1 MARQMTLLIE
11 LSLSD
16 YFKTES
22 TNIDCSLLGISENTV
37 FSNAIDIVSFG
48 RHWKDIYKRIFIS
61 HILSKNREKGYS
73 TILFLSG
80 IC

>member
-1 MARQMTLLIE
+1 MQMAKDLQKEMRK
-11 LSLSD
+11 D
-16 YFKTES
+16 AANGY
-22 TNIDCSLLGISENTV
+22 LLGGI
-37 FSNAIDIVSFG
+37 AIDTAKHVAIIEALG
-48 RHWKDIYKRIFIS
+48 MYQQTYMHWKDIYQRIFIS